1 MVQTGIPG
9 TQYNFRARR
18 VRLVIPDTLEVSLE
32 GTVIWTKNLA
42 DLNVLAWEIVEA
54 PEAAVE

>member
-1 MVQTGIPG
+1 MAQSYGP
-9 TQYNFRARR
+9 
-18 VRLVIPDTLEVSLE
+18 
-32 GTVIWTKNLA
+32 KNLA